1 MKRRDFIIKSSLA
14 GAGVAL
20 AANSVFAAPT
30 IFTKRKTFLN
40 TEKGELIFKPYFVQ
54 KGSGPHLGS
63 IKSFE
68 TIGPAEWD
76 FPSWAFASDTDWDAF
91 YSNIFAT
98 QDGIKISDTNFK
110 KKFLINLKFNI

>member
-76 FPSWAFASDTDWDAF
+76 FPNWAFASDTDWDAF

-98 QDGIKISDTNFK
+98 QD
-110 KKFLINLKFNI
+110 